1 MLHGETYVVHIY
13 RREGKP
19 ERTPKGVVEIV
30 RQRKYVSF
38 DGFEALRMILSNP
51 SRRVRMG
58 ARKPPRA

>member
-1 MLHGETYVVHIY
+1 MLRGETYVVHIY

-30 RQRKYVSF
+30 RQGKFISF
-38 DGFEALRMILSNP
+38 NGFEALRMILFTS
-51 SRRVRMG
+51 SRRVRKG